1 MTDTQKAMLE
11 GSRVLIVDDDLDLL
25 QVLGLAL
32 EMKGARVRC
41 ASAAQAALAEV
52 ASFHPQVIVSDL
64 AMPEM
69 TGFDLIRAVRSLP
82 PDAGGTTAAL
92 AISADRGA
100 EAEARRCGFDA
111 FLPKP
116 VYPEGLVAT
125 VSGLLDPEA

>member
-1 MTDTQKAMLE
+1 M
-11 GSRVLIVDDDLDLL
+11 LIVDDDPELL

-32 EMKGARVRC
+32 EMKGARVHC
-41 ASAAQAALAEV
+41 ASAPQAALAEL
-52 ASFHPQVIVSDL
+52 ATFHPHVIVSDL

-82 PDAGGTTAAL
+82 PDEGGSTAAL
-92 AISADRGA
+92 AISADHEA

-116 VYPEGLVAT
+116 IYPEGLVAT
-125 VSGLLDPEA
+125 VSGLLEP